1 MKLSSGIT
9 HAILLGATAL
19 CGSLAHADLIDP
31 TSFSATLAVGESV
44 TISKTVIVEADP
56 SFPAAGD
63 AMVDLMF
70 MFDVSG
76 SMGGE
81 IRDAQLVA
89 TQALDELAVQYDLMT
104 GLGWY
109 SDPQFDG
116 VHADLNNTNTQVSS
130 GLADLWDAGSCTVAG
145 LNIGCGGDRLE
156 VGFDAIADAANN
168 ASWREGSERFIFTL
182 GDAGFK
188 PAGENLAST
197 AAALADNDVT
207 LLGLTYASD
216 FSESIQGLIDA
227 SGIEG
232 RVATQGLRMA
242 ELIAEKA
249 IGVYNRVTI
258 DDLLGGLPGV
268 EVSVVCTEADPG
280 RDGEGRCT
288 GDTARGTFDRTVDRS
303 FIFDVTFTALETG
316 VYEFDTFG
324 LVNGKTVASERDRI
338 TVGNVPSPG
347 TFLLLGLGIAGL
359 ITQRARQRQTS

>member
-1 MKLSSGIT
+1 MKLYSGFT
-9 HAILLGATAL
+9 QAIVLGATAL
-19 CGSLAHADLIDP
+19 CSGLAHADLIDP
-31 TSFSATLAVGESV
+31 TSFSANLAVGESI

-56 SFPAAGD
+56 SFPSPGE

-89 TQALDELAVQYDLMT
+89 TQALDELAIQYDLMT
-104 GLGWY
+104 GMGWY
-109 SDPQFDG
+109 SDPQFNG
-116 VHADLNNTNTQVSS
+116 VHADLNSTNTQASS

-145 LNIGCGGDRLE
+145 INIGCGGDKPE

-168 ASWREGSERFIFTL
+168 ASWRDGSERFIFAL
-182 GDAGFK
+182 GDAGYK
-188 PAGENLAST
+188 SAGENNAST
-197 AAALADNDVT
+197 AAALAANDIT
-207 LLGLTYASD
+207 LLGLTYDPD
-216 FSESIQGLIDA
+216 FSVSVQNLIDA

-249 IGVYNRVTI
+249 VGRYNRVTI

-280 RDGEGRCT
+280 FDGEGRCA
-288 GDTARGTFDRTVDRS
+288 GDTARGAFDRTVDRS
-303 FIFDVTFTALETG
+303 FIFDVTFTALKTG

-338 TVGNVPSPG
+338 SVGNVPSPG
-347 TFLLLGLGIAGL
+347 TFLLLGLGLVAL
-359 ITQRARQRQTS
+359 VTRRTRQV